1 MIFENIN
8 QGFWNRMVFMSCDFK
23 ELLVILQVNKY
34 MQTYYKKFIY
44 KIVFLK
50 IFNLF
55 NQLNKYDKINIIDIK
70 NNCYTLYLFK
80 NNNILN
86 NYFINYNF
94 KRDYDQIC
102 KHIQKL
108 YIKHMNTIKES
119 NMEVFDEFLNVLKL
133 YLNFIY
139 FKEDFK
145 PPYEVTYLL
154 NNKSYTLKTKDIL

>member
-1 MIFENIN
+1 M
-8 QGFWNRMVFMSCDFK
+8 
-23 ELLVILQVNKY
+23 
-34 MQTYYKKFIY
+34 
-44 KIVFLK
+44 
-50 IFNLF
+50 F
-55 NQLNKYDKINIIDIK
+55 NQVNKYDKINIIDIK

-94 KRDYDQIC
+94 KRDCDHIC

-145 PPYEVTYLL
+145 PPYQLTYLL
-154 NNKSYTLKTKDIL
+154 NNKSYTIKTKDNL